1 VVLFGA
7 LCGLAA
13 LPLGCTGPKTPP
25 SLPIPEAKPVTLP
38 APAVPTDAAL
48 FGYLHVRD
56 PLALFGKLAQLGG
69 VTPEQLAAQR
79 GIKLGEQLTG
89 APLVGFLWD
98 PQGASLQDVPAVV
111 LAPVPQGGALVTTL
125 QSANPAVRTAMLD
138 QSPGLT
144 ALYIGQSGQAHLN
157 SGGPGLLALA
167 QAKQPFDITLYVNAA
182 PILAKYGPILHMG
195 IKALAPAL
203 GAAAESNPAG
213 FSPQATMSMLEQMV
227 SSLEELKSFSLGAS
241 VTNTALEL
249 STLTTQ
255 KQGDGGGPIA
265 APDLAQFV
273 PPGDVRLQWNTRDIK
288 KLIDWYLRMYGGLL
302 AEKPALRAQV
312 DQAIAEWLKA
322 GPKMQTA
329 MSVSYRNG
337 RGLQISGVMRVDD
350 GPAAM
355 AAVRRSAQLFSS
367 GPVHDAYQSM
377 GLDFSVEHQT
387 NVRKIKGNPVDRYT
401 YKFALRDNGDKTAK
415 PRAQQSMQVMI
426 DKLSGLTYEVAQTG
440 PYLVYSIGAP
450 VDALVES
457 LLGGK
462 GQYPLWAMQ
471 TFPAG
476 GSLYAEVDIAGVL
489 DMLRGIIPADTGRPL
504 PILPGANNRVGLWSY
519 DGGAVSYQRLV
530 VPIELIR
537 NVIALA
543 K

>member
-1 VVLFGA
+1 
-7 LCGLAA
+7 
-13 LPLGCTGPKTPP
+13 
-25 SLPIPEAKPVTLP
+25 
-38 APAVPTDAAL
+38 
-48 FGYLHVRD
+48 
-56 PLALFGKLAQLGG
+56 
-69 VTPEQLAAQR
+69 
-79 GIKLGEQLTG
+79 
-89 APLVGFLWD
+89 
-98 PQGASLQDVPAVV
+98 
-111 LAPVPQGGALVTTL
+111 
-125 QSANPAVRTAMLD
+125 
-138 QSPGLT
+138 
-144 ALYIGQSGQAHLN
+144 
-157 SGGPGLLALA
+157 
-167 QAKQPFDITLYVNAA
+167 
-182 PILAKYGPILHMG
+182 
-195 IKALAPAL
+195 
-203 GAAAESNPAG
+203 
-213 FSPQATMSMLEQMV
+213 
-227 SSLEELKSFSLGAS
+227 
-241 VTNTALEL
+241 
-249 STLTTQ
+249 
-255 KQGDGGGPIA
+255 
-265 APDLAQFV
+265 
-273 PPGDVRLQWNTRDIK
+273 
-288 KLIDWYLRMYGGLL
+288 
-302 AEKPALRAQV
+302 
-312 DQAIAEWLKA
+312 
-322 GPKMQTA
+322 
-329 MSVSYRNG
+329 
-337 RGLQISGVMRVDD
+337 
-350 GPAAM
+350 
-355 AAVRRSAQLFSS
+355 
-367 GPVHDAYQSM
+367 M